1 MSISDDEWKFVSPP
15 LQNLRPT
22 IIHSSRQHE
31 AVPPHLHTSRV
42 ATLAC
47 SRSRWG
53 REASRVGKL
62 PLAFSSGRA
71 GKNGRTAVAQSNPY
85 PTETVSALK
94 ITCQSGLHIFNPC
107 HRSLVH
113 FTFVLGFSRSG
124 FLVFNFWR
132 MVMAKMSI
140 TV

>member
-1 MSISDDEWKFVSPP
+1 MMSG
-15 LQNLRPT
+15 NL
-22 IIHSSRQHE
+22 SRHHYRIC
-31 AVPPHLHTSRV
+31 VPPSFTPAGSMRLSLLICTPRGWH
-42 ATLAC
+42 TLAC

-53 REASRVGKL
+53 QEASWVGKL